1 MICDSLRESSSYK
14 IVANMHIS
22 VTKCRTLVEAIAP
35 SGNLFLVLLVQEL
48 RRQGMTFLG
57 FYVLQRAVQETNI
70 SEFQL
75 RRETGLENY
84 EISRACKFLSASH
97 LIKLGRSPDDRRI
110 RIVTAIDRGRKVHN
124 DLLSAAARQL
134 QRGLS
139 IDNGFAGTGENRK
152 LDQARSFLRAGNRK
166 LLGPLQLSFFD
177 TNPKEMEI

>member
-1 MICDSLRESSSYK
+1 
-14 IVANMHIS
+14 MHIS
-22 VTKCRTLVEAIAP
+22 VTKCRKLVEAIAP
-35 SGNLFLVLLVQEL
+35 SGNLFLLLLLQEL

-57 FYVLQRAVQETNI
+57 FYVLQRAIEETNI

-97 LIKLGRSPDDRRI
+97 LIKLGRSPDDRRV
-110 RIVTAIDRGRKVHN
+110 RIVTSIDRGRKVHN
-124 DLLSAAARQL
+124 DVLSAAARQL

-152 LDQARSFLRAGNRK
+152 LDQARSFLHAGNRK